1 MTGLG
6 IRGRRERVD
15 EVTMSKS
22 DSLES
27 VSECVSFR
35 WFVSIG
41 VGVSEVALSA
51 GSKSES
57 SSSSKG

>member
-6 IRGRRERVD
+6 IRGRRERDD
-15 EVTMSKS
+15 EVTMSES

-35 WFVSIG
+35 WCVSIG
-41 VGVSEVALSA
+41 VGVSGVALSA
-51 GSKSES
+51 WSKSES

>member
-1 MTGLG
+1 MTGVG

-15 EVTMSKS
+15 EVTMSES

-27 VSECVSFR
+27 VSGCVSFR

-51 GSKSES
+51 AES